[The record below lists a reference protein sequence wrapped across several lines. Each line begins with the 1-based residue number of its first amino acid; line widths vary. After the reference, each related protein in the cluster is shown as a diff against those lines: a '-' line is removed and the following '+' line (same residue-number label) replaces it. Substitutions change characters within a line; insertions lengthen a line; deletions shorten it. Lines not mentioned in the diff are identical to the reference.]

1 MEQRDRFSINRVKLQ
16 AFDLSERT
24 ARLGRRSARERWERW
39 RNRWFLIAQ
48 CAVTAGLAWFVAN
61 RVLAHPTP
69 VFGPVA
75 AVICLGVTFGH
86 RLSRG
91 IEVAIGVAVGVAVGV
106 GFVHW
111 FGTGIWQVI
120 VVVAASMSLA
130 TLLGA
135 GQLMI
140 LQAGVQSIVVT
151 TLLPQP
157 ELGFDRWVDAV
168 VGCVLALGVAAVA
181 PSGPLRRPGRLAAEI
196 LSEFAGTLEEA
207 AGALR
212 RGDEA
217 GAEQV
222 LERARAAER
231 RLTALD
237 EAAAEGL
244 AVVRQS
250 PFRRRQL
257 SSVQAFAD
265 LWVPLDRAS
274 RNLRVLVRRC
284 ATAIWRGESV
294 PPAYLDVLERL
305 AATMQT
311 MAADLTDGRLP
322 RAAREPLRQ
331 VAEDTSHLAVDVGMS
346 AIVILAQ
353 SRSLVTD
360 LLQLTGLD
368 AAAARELIPDMG

>member
-1 MEQRDRFSINRVKLQ
+1 MEPRDRFSINRVKLQ

-61 RVLAHPTP
+61 QVLAHPTP
-69 VFGPVA
+69 AFGPVA

-111 FGTGIWQVI
+111 FGTGTWQVI

-168 VGCVLALGVAAVA
+168 VGCALALGVAAVA

-207 AGALR
+207 AAASR
-212 RGDEA
+212 RADEA

-284 ATAIWRGESV
+284 ATAIWRGEPV

-305 AATMQT
+305 AATMHT
-311 MAADLTDGRLP
+311 MAADLTEGRLP
-322 RAAREPLRQ
+322 HAAREPLRE
-331 VAEDTSHLAVDVGMS
+331 VAEGTSHLPVDVGMS